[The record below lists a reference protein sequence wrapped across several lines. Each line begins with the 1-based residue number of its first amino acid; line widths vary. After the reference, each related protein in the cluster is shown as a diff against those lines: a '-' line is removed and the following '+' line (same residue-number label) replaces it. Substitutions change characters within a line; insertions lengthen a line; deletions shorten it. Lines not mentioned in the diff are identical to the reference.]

1 MTVRPDRSS
10 VGDAAAAAGS
20 IRLPLANRSVARA
33 LAILELLGNSDGALS
48 LGEIASRE
56 KLPKSSALSLLR
68 ALVTTEFC
76 TVDSHGRYALGV
88 RTFEV
93 GAAYLR
99 SMTPVR
105 SVEPELRWLTRS
117 LGVTSHFA
125 VLDGDEVV
133 YLAKFDPPEV
143 GLKLASSLGARLPA
157 SLTAVGKAQLA
168 YRSAPCP
175 ALGAPSTDAVDDRL
189 PPSGALDEE
198 LREVRARGYAVDDG
212 ATATA
217 IRCVAAPLFN
227 DHDCCGAIGVSYLL
241 GERPVES
248 EVSRALLEATRRA
261 SERLGGRIGN
271 GRCE

>member
-76 TVDSHGRYALGV
+76 TV
-88 RTFEV
+88 
-93 GAAYLR
+93 
-99 SMTPVR
+99 
-105 SVEPELRWLTRS
+105 
-117 LGVTSHFA
+117 
-125 VLDGDEVV
+125 
-133 YLAKFDPPEV
+133 
-143 GLKLASSLGARLPA
+143 
-157 SLTAVGKAQLA
+157 GKAQLA
-168 YRSAPCP
+168 DRSAPCP

-198 LREVRARGYAVDDG
+198 RREGRARGYAVDDG